1 MKHKFF
7 WVVLAV
13 ILVSAGVLFLQGEE
27 FSRVGEKSGDR
38 QAYLDRDTEST
49 ETLGTEESTQE
60 ADRGFTYFVIRKL
73 AALFDNMAAAEI

>member
-27 FSRVGEKSGDR
+27 FSRVGEKSGDK
-38 QAYLDRDTEST
+38 QAYLDRNTEGT
-49 ETLGTEESTQE
+49 ETLGTEENTQE
-60 ADRGFTYFVIRKL
+60 TERV
-73 AALFDNMAAAEI
+73 